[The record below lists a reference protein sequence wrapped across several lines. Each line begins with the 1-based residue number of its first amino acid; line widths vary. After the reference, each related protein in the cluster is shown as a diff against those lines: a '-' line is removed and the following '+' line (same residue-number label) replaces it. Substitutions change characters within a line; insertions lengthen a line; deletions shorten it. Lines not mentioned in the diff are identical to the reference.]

1 MCGCFMLIGM
11 LVITISLFAAGQI
24 PLGIISIVVWLAILG
39 GGSKQNTEE
48 EKKAEQERLA
58 KEAAEQKAKE
68 KAEQEQKARE
78 KAEQERKAREK
89 AEQERRAREKAEQ
102 ERKAREK
109 AEQERKAKEKAAE
122 NKQKQRFCA
131 NCGKPLP
138 EDETA
143 FFCMYCGTKTEAANA
158 QAKTGNEKIVLQAG
172 KCPVC
177 GNATGD
183 TDSVCANC
191 GFPVISIAGNISKK
205 EKEKILEAVRE
216 YREKMAD

>member
-1 MCGCFMLIGM
+1 MLIGM

-68 KAEQEQKARE
+68 KAEQERKARE

-89 AEQERRAREKAEQ
+89 AEQEQ
-102 ERKAREK
+102 KAREK

>member
-68 KAEQEQKARE
+68 KAEQERKARE

-89 AEQERRAREKAEQ
+89 AEQEQ
-102 ERKAREK
+102 KAREK

>member
-58 KEAAEQKAKE
+58 KEAA
-68 KAEQEQKARE
+68 EQKARE

>member
-1 MCGCFMLIGM
+1 MWLFYAYRNAGDYDLSFCRRPDPVGDHIDRGM
-11 LVITISLFAAGQI
+11 ARHSGRRKQAKHGRREKSGAGAVSQRSR
-24 PLGIISIVVWLAILG
+24 GAESQGKG
-39 GGSKQNTEE
+39 GAG
-48 EKKAEQERLA
+48 A
-58 KEAAEQKAKE
+58 
-68 KAEQEQKARE
+68 KARE